1 MKSVLL
7 ESENPINA
15 SRLEQLRQNAGSGPV
30 LVLTHDNPDPDSLA
44 SGMAFREL
52 LQASWGIESHLI
64 YSGMI
69 ARAENRA
76 MLELLTP
83 VWEFQDQLPGLDR
96 YSGIALVDTQPG
108 AGNNRLPGERV
119 PDIVIDHHH
128 PLQEMLAS
136 VPYNDVRPEVGSTST
151 LLYQYLQAAGI
162 IPDSTLA
169 TALFYGLHT
178 DTLGL
183 ARGSIVADEVAYFNL
198 LGLQDREKLVQVEQA
213 GVQREYF
220 LAFSRCLQAARLY
233 GRAVVAY
240 LGEMHRPDLTA
251 EMADVLI
258 RLDTARAA
266 LCLGTHDRRLYLSLR
281 TKLMWK
287 DAGILAQTLVAG
299 LGKAGGHGA
308 IAGGQVLVDG
318 DDAGV
323 QAQEIL
329 RRFLN
334 LMEESG
340 QGEPLLNDESSV

>member
-1 MKSVLL
+1 MRSVLL
-7 ESENPINA
+7 KSENPINT
-15 SRLEQLRQNAGSGPV
+15 SRLDLLRQNAGSGPL

-44 SGMAFREL
+44 SGMALREL
-52 LQASWGIESHLI
+52 LHTAWGIESRLMF
-64 YSGMI
+64 SGMI

-83 VWEFQDQLPGLDR
+83 VWEFRDQLPGLDQ
-96 YSGIALVDTQPG
+96 YSGIALVDTQPR
-108 AGNNRLPGERV
+108 AGNNRLPSEVV
-119 PDIVIDHHH
+119 PDIVIDHHI

-136 VPYNDVRPEVGSTST
+136 VPYTDVRPEVGSTST
-151 LLYQYLQAAGI
+151 LLYQYLEAAGI
-162 IPDSTLA
+162 FPNPNLA

-183 ARGSIVADEVAYFNL
+183 ARGSVAADEVAYFNL
-198 LGLQDREKLVQVEQA
+198 LGLLDREKLVQVEQA

-233 GRAVVAY
+233 GRAVFAY
-240 LGEMHRPDLTA
+240 LGEMHHPDLTA
-251 EMADVLI
+251 EMADVFI

-266 LCLGTHDRRLYLSLR
+266 LCLGKHDRRLYLSLR

-287 DAGILAQTLVAG
+287 DAGALAQTLVAG

-308 IAGGQVLVDG
+308 IAGGQVPLDG

-323 QAQEIL
+323 LVQEIQK
-329 RRFLN
+329 RFLH
-334 LMEESG
+334 LMGETG
-340 QGEPLLNDESSV
+340 RGEPLLKDELV